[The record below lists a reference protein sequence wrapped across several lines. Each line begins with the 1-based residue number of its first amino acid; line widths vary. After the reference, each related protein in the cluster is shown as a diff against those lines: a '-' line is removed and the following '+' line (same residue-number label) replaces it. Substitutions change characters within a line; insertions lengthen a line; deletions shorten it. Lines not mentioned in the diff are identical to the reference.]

1 MYPPR
6 GPLPLPGTSTVNH
19 PNCDVWDEIED
30 AALYV
35 NPAFDIYHIGD
46 TVSALL

>member
-6 GPLPLPGTSTVNH
+6 GPLPLPGTSTVND